1 MKKQSNSKKVTLPKI
16 FGDKSPIRISLC
28 LGEFING
35 LHVDLIV
42 IKEGKYRGSF
52 ATLILNSFTRKMD
65 CLMFTQKFLNKSRQ
79 VIDDQKREQY
89 NYSVL
94 WYQSKRLD

>member
-52 ATLILNSFTRKMD
+52 ATLILNDEPIAFYDMNWSELVHPED
-65 CLMFTQKFLNKSRQ
+65 GL
-79 VIDDQKREQY
+79 
-89 NYSVL
+89 
-94 WYQSKRLD
+94 LDVHAEILKQEPSSN